1 MVLDGAQDQIEAP
14 PTDNALD
21 DPDHDGVVNEIPTSL
36 VDFMEFYLL
45 NYFKPAVYQQTD
57 ETRQGRVF
65 FERIGCSQCH
75 VPDLQ
80 IARDRRVADV
90 ETFLVRNIFTDF
102 KRHNLGPNFFE
113 RNFDGTIRKEFLT
126 TALWGVGSTSP
137 YGHDGRSVNLL
148 EVILRHGGEAQG
160 VRDAFGRLS
169 SANQERIIAFLET
182 LIVFPPDDT
191 ASTLDP
197 GDRSAFNFPQFGHG
211 SIRLSALFNNP
222 NDPE

>member
-1 MVLDGAQDQIEAP
+1 LFDL
-14 PTDNALD
+14 LD
-21 DPDHDGVVNEIPTSL
+21 DHSG
-36 VDFMEFYLL
+36 F
-45 NYFKPAVYQQTD
+45 PAIKQ
-57 ETRQGRVF
+57 
-65 FERIGCSQCH
+65 
-75 VPDLQ
+75 PKLQ
-80 IARDRRVADV
+80 
-90 ETFLVRNIFTDF
+90 TFLVRNIFTDF